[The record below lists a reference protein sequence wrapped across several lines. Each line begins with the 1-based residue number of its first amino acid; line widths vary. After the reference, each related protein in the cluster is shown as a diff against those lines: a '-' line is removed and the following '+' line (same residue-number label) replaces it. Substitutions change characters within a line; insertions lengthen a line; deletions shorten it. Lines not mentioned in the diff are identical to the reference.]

1 VTDSLQGLLDAGV
14 SDGSFPAA
22 QASIWHKGEPVFRG
36 ASGGVSRD
44 TPFDLASLTKAIS
57 TVPLFLRAW
66 TEGAVNPETPL
77 ARFRPGTP
85 AAEAGVTL
93 GQLLTHT
100 SGLPTWLPLFS
111 EPIQRLPDLLSPDC
125 TAATRSAVRA
135 RLVDVVARIPLVAEP
150 DGAQTYG
157 DLGFLLLGE
166 VLAELAGKPLD
177 ALYDARV
184 REPLGLGA
192 HFHRLSARGHDTR
205 DPCAGNWDDLPPT
218 GLKRPRPPAPGQ
230 GYDWAGIEPAPSRP
244 GEVDDDNAW
253 ILDGV
258 AGHAGLFGS
267 AEDVARFGQAALEEL
282 AGSGRIAPARLWERA
297 VSPLPGGV
305 HGLGFDTPSPYASS
319 AGTHLGNSPPG
330 AFGHL
335 GFTGT
340 SLWVDRGRELV
351 VALVTNRTARG
362 RDNVGIQAFRP
373 RFHDRVVVALGLE

>member
-1 VTDSLQGLLDAGV
+1 MTDPLQALLDAGV
-14 SDGSFPAA
+14 SEGSFPAT
-22 QASIWHKGEPVFRG
+22 QASVWHKGQPVFRG
-36 ASGGVSRD
+36 GAGGVARD
-44 TPFDLASLTKAIS
+44 TPFDLASLTKAVC

-66 TEGAVNPETPL
+66 TDGAVNPETPV

-125 TAATRSAVRA
+125 TAATRFAVRA
-135 RLVDVVARIPLVAEP
+135 QVVDTLSQTPLVTQP
-150 DGAQTYG
+150 DGPQTYG

-166 VLAELAGKPLD
+166 LLAELSGKPLD
-177 ALYDARV
+177 ALYAARV

-192 HFHRLSARGHDTR
+192 HFHRLSGQGHDTR
-205 DPCAGNWDDLPPT
+205 DPCSGNWEGLPPT
-218 GLKRPRPPAPGQ
+218 GLVRPRPPAPGQ
-230 GYDWAGIEPAPSRP
+230 GYDWAGIEPVPSSP

-253 ILDGV
+253 VLDGV

-267 AEDVARFGQAALEEL
+267 ADDVARFGQLALEEL
-282 AGSGRIAPARLWERA
+282 AGAGRIAPARLWERA

-319 AGTHLGNSPPG
+319 AGAHLGNRPPG

-340 SLWVDRGRELV
+340 SLWVDRGRDLV

-362 RDNVGIQAFRP
+362 RENVGIQSFRP

>member
-1 VTDSLQGLLDAGV
+1 VTDPLQSLLE
-14 SDGSFPAA
+14 DGAAEGCFPAA
-22 QASIWHKGEPVFRG
+22 QASIWHRGQPVFRG
-36 ASGGVSRD
+36 AAGGVARD
-44 TPFDLASLTKAIS
+44 TPFDLASLTKALC

-66 TEGAVNPETPL
+66 TDGAVNPETPL
-77 ARFRPGTP
+77 ARFYAGTP
-85 AAEAGVTL
+85 AADAGVTL
-93 GQLLTHT
+93 GQLLSHT
-100 SGLPTWLPLFS
+100 SGLPTWFPLFS
-111 EPIQRLPDLLSPDC
+111 EPIQRLPDLLAEDC
-125 TAATRSAVRA
+125 PSASRFAVRA
-135 RLVDVVARIPLVAEP
+135 QLLERLVHTPLETP
-150 DGAQTYG
+150 PETAQAYG

-166 VLAELAGKPLD
+166 ILAGLASKPLD
-177 ALYDARV
+177 ALYDARI

-192 HFHRLSARGHDTR
+192 HFHRLSGKGHDAR
-205 DPCAGNWDDLPPT
+205 DPCAGMWEGLPRT
-218 GLKRPRPPAPGQ
+218 GDVRPRPPAPGQ
-230 GYDWAGIEPAPSRP
+230 GYDWAGIEPVPSRA

-282 AGSGRIAPARLWERA
+282 SGSGRIAPARLWERA
-297 VSPLPGGV
+297 VTPLAGGV
-305 HGLGFDTPSPYASS
+305 YGLGYDTPSPYGSS
-319 AGTHLGNSPPG
+319 AGSHLGNSPPG

-362 RDNVGIQAFRP
+362 RDNVGIQTFRP

>member
-1 VTDSLQGLLDAGV
+1 LTDPIQALLDAGV
-14 SDGSFPAA
+14 TEGDFPAA
-22 QASIWHKGEPVFRG
+22 QASVWHKGKPVFRG
-36 ASGGVSRD
+36 SAGGVSRD
-44 TPFDLASLTKAIS
+44 TPFDLASLTKAIC

-77 ARFRPGTP
+77 ALFHPGTP
-85 AAEAGVTL
+85 AADAGVTL
-93 GQLLTHT
+93 GQLLSHT

-111 EPIQRLPDLLSPDC
+111 EPIQRLPDLLSLDC
-125 TAATRSAVRA
+125 NSATRFAVRA
-135 RLVDVVARIPLVAEP
+135 QLVEAVARTPLETP
-150 DGAQTYG
+150 PEGAQAYG

-166 VLAELAGKPLD
+166 ILVKVAGKPLD
-177 ALYDARV
+177 ALFDTRV
-184 REPLGLGA
+184 RAPLGLAA
-192 HFHRLSARGHDTR
+192 HFHRLSGKGHDPR
-205 DPCAGNWDDLPPT
+205 DPCAGMWEDLPPT
-218 GLKRPRPPAPGQ
+218 GQVRPRPPAPGQ
-230 GYDWAGIEPAPSRP
+230 GYDWAGIEPVPARP

-282 AGSGRIAPARLWERA
+282 SGAGLIAPARLWERA
-297 VSPLPGGV
+297 VSAMPGGLY
-305 HGLGFDTPSPYASS
+305 GLGYDTPSPYGSRPR
-319 AGTHLGNSPPG
+319 THLGNSPPG

-340 SLWVDRGRELV
+340 SFWVDRGRELV
-351 VALVTNRTARG
+351 VSLVTNRTAKG

>member
-1 VTDSLQGLLDAGV
+1 MTDPIQALLEAGV
-14 SDGSFPAA
+14 AEGSFPAA
-22 QASIWHKGEPVFRG
+22 QASVWHRGQPVFRG
-36 ASGGVSRD
+36 AAGGVARD
-44 TPFDLASLTKAIS
+44 TPFDLASLTKAIC

-66 TEGAVNPETPL
+66 TDGTVNPETPL
-77 ARFRPGTP
+77 ARFRPGTQ
-85 AAEAGVTL
+85 AADAGVTL
-93 GQLLTHT
+93 GQLLSHT

-111 EPIQRLPDLLSPDC
+111 EPIQRLPDLLAADC
-125 TAATRSAVRA
+125 PSATRFAVRTQLLDGLA
-135 RLVDVVARIPLVAEP
+135 RTPLETP
-150 DGAQTYG
+150 PETAQAYG

-166 VLAELAGKPLD
+166 ILAELASKPLD

-184 REPLGLGA
+184 RETLGLGA
-192 HFHRLSARGHDTR
+192 HFHRLSGKGHDPR
-205 DPCAGNWDDLPPT
+205 DPCGGMWEGLPPT
-218 GLKRPRPPAPGQ
+218 GQVRPRPPAPGQ
-230 GYDWAGIEPAPSRP
+230 GYDWAGIEPVPSRP

-253 ILDGV
+253 VLDGV

-297 VSPLPGGV
+297 VTPLAGGV
-305 HGLGFDTPSPYASS
+305 YGLGFDTPSPYGSS
-319 AGTHLGNSPPG
+319 AGSHLGNSPPG

-351 VALVTNRTARG
+351 VSLVTNRTARG